1 MVEKLTRGSPPKH
14 PKRLANRYL
23 SRFSIQVEFHEFS
36 HSVADSGELRYSQFL
51 KRSSVVKRFRP
62 ISYWRFTFEWRVRL
76 EFSVS
81 SCAKSG
87 EQVLTE

>member
-1 MVEKLTRGSPPKH
+1 MVEKLTRQSSPRR
-14 PKRLANRYL
+14 PKRMANRYL
-23 SRFSIQVEFHEFS
+23 SRFSIQVEFHEFG
-36 HSVADSGELRYSQFL
+36 HSATDSEELRYSQFL

-62 ISYWRFTFEWRVRL
+62 MSYWRFTFEWRVRL
-76 EFSVS
+76 EFSVD